1 MVIELLLVFLGD
13 VVGYNL
19 RHEKKLRDENLVL
32 EQVDQRLRRELE
44 VAQNLNESLSRD
56 IAELKA
62 QVANQAPDAD
72 RLAA

>member
-1 MVIELLLVFLGD
+1 MVIEMLLVVLGI

-19 RHEKKLRDENLVL
+19 RHEKKQRDENLVL
-32 EQVDQRLRRELE
+32 EQVDERLRRELE

-62 QVANQAPDAD
+62 KMANEAGTDS

>member
-1 MVIELLLVFLGD
+1 MVIELLLVVLGV

-19 RHEKKLRDENLVL
+19 RHEKKQRDENLVL
-32 EQVDQRLRRELE
+32 EQVDERLRRELE

-62 QVANQAPDAD
+62 RMAD
-72 RLAA
+72 QTQGNSRLAA

>member
-1 MVIELLLVFLGD
+1 MVIELLLVILGI

-19 RHEKKLRDENLVL
+19 RHEKKQRDENLVL
-32 EQVDQRLRRELE
+32 EQVDERLRRELE

-62 QVANQAPDAD
+62 KMADQTQAGS